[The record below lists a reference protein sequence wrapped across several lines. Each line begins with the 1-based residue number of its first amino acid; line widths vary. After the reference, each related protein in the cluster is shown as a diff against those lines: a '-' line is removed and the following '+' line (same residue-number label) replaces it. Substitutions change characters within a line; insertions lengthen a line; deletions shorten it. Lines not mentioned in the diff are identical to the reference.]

1 MNNGRMGPLPS
12 IPRPSTAL
20 GAPGARMAR
29 EQALIDSSESD
40 TDNSGPG
47 PATRRPRSSLVSDIN
62 MVDKDLFTLIFYLA
76 LSFP

>member
-47 PATRRPRSSLVSDIN
+47 PATRRPRSSLVSDVN
-62 MVDKDLFTLIFYLA
+62 MVDKDLYTCI
-76 LSFP
+76 SI